1 MSKKSE
7 PWYIHAVLYVIILIL
22 AIVLIQ
28 VAIIEPQNV
37 VEQEKYYKAESRARL
52 SNLRE
57 AEKLW
62 EEKHG
67 KFTDN
72 IDSLIHFVL
81 TDELVAQRVAGV
93 DTITGRQTNPFKNL
107 SVGSFV
113 TDSLFHSPKSIRP
126 YILQVDTS
134 THLDTVINR
143 RGQIVSVDTT
153 ITIGTRYLIECPDGY
168 GKIGDLYSDARKNTA
183 SWE

>member
-1 MSKKSE
+1 MRKKSE

-37 VEQEKYYKAESRARL
+37 VEKERYYKLESRARL
-52 SNLRE
+52 TNLRE

-72 IDSLIHFVL
+72 VDSLINFVL
-81 TDELVAQRVAGV
+81 TSKLVAERMAGV
-93 DTITGRQTNPFKNL
+93 DTITGKSTNPFKNL
-107 SVGSFV
+107 SSGSFIP
-113 TDSLFHSPKSIRP
+113 DSLYFSPKSFKP
-126 YILQVDTS
+126 YILKVDSS

-143 RGQIVSVDTT
+143 RGQIVSIDSTT
-153 ITIGTRYLIECPDGY
+153 RIGTRYVIVCPDGY
-168 GKIGDLYSDARKNTA
+168 GKIGDLFSEALKNAA

>member
-1 MSKKSE
+1 MSKRSE
-7 PWYIHAVLYVIILIL
+7 PWYIHAVLYVIIFIL

-28 VAIIEPQNV
+28 VAIIEPQRV
-37 VEQEKYYKAESRARL
+37 VEQEKYYKSESRARL
-52 SNLRE
+52 MNIRE

-72 IDSLIHFVL
+72 IDSLINFVL
-81 TDELVAQRVAGV
+81 TDELVAQRIAGV
-93 DTITGRQTNPFKNL
+93 DSITGRSTDPFNKL
-107 SVGSFV
+107 TVGSFV
-113 TDSLFHSPKSIRP
+113 TDSLLHSPKSFSP
-126 YILQVDTS
+126 YILKVDT
-134 THLDTVINR
+134 TTRLDTVINR

-153 ITIGTRYLIECPDGY
+153 IKIGTRYVVECPDGY
-168 GKIGDLYSDARKNTA
+168 GKIGDLYSDALKNTA

>member
-1 MSKKSE
+1 MNKKSE
-7 PWYIHAVLYVIILIL
+7 PWYIHAVLYVIIFIL

-28 VAIIEPQNV
+28 VAIIEPQRV
-37 VEQEKYYKAESRARL
+37 VEQERYYKAESRARM
-52 SNLRE
+52 SNIRA

-67 KFTDN
+67 SFTDN
-72 IDSLIHFVL
+72 LDSLIQFVL
-81 TDELVAQRVAGV
+81 NDTLVAQRITGV
-93 DTITGRQTNPFKNL
+93 DSITGRSTNPFVNL

-113 TDSLFHSPKSIRP
+113 TDSLFHSPKTLSP
-126 YILQVDTS
+126 YLLQVDST

-143 RGQIVSVDTT
+143 RGRIVSVDTST
-153 ITIGTRYLIECPDGY
+153 VIGTRYIVECPDGY
-168 GKIGDLYSDARKNTA
+168 GKIGDLYSDALKNAA

>member
-1 MSKKSE
+1 MNKKSE

-37 VEQEKYYKAESRARL
+37 VEKERYYKAESRARL
-52 SNLRE
+52 SDIRA

-67 KFTDN
+67 SFTDN
-72 IDSLIHFVL
+72 LDSLVHFVL
-81 TDELVAQRVAGV
+81 TDPLVAERVAGV
-93 DTITGRQTNPFKNL
+93 DSITGKSTNPFVDL

-113 TDSLFHSPKSIRP
+113 TDSLFHSPKSLRP
-126 YILQVDTS
+126 YILHVDTT

-143 RGQIVSVDTT
+143 RGKIVSVDTNT
-153 ITIGTRYLIECPDGY
+153 TIGTRYLVECPDGY
-168 GKIGDLYSDARKNTA
+168 GKIGDLYSDALKNTA